1 MFTGIVISGSQLAY
15 AASVTVQ
22 HDNLNVRTGPGTN
35 YEQIQKVHTNETFSI
50 IQEQE
55 EWVEIELSNG
65 TGWVSKEYVTISEE
79 DTEEA
84 DATEDVEAET
94 VQTNPSTETN
104 TIKIY
109 YDHSQIRKGPGTTYP
124 ITDFADKGTSFE
136 VISAD
141 DEWYEIKNNQIQGF
155 IHKGLVDVP
164 QSKRSSG
171 IKHKTIVIDAGHGG
185 RDVGS
190 ISASGEYEKDFT
202 YRTAQLLSHE
212 LKALGANP
220 IFTRNEDE
228 FISLAS
234 RATLS
239 NFLDTDAFIS
249 IHYNSVP
256 ELPNVEGMETFYYHD
271 QSKELATLIQKEMMK
286 ETESRDR
293 GITYGDYQV
302 LRQNLKPAVLLEL
315 GFLSNPEMEQLL
327 LTDAYQKKMVTGM
340 INGLLYYFNQ

>member
-141 DEWYEIKNNQIQGF
+141 DEWYEIKNNQIQ
-155 IHKGLVDVP
+155 
-164 QSKRSSG
+164 
-171 IKHKTIVIDAGHGG
+171 
-185 RDVGS
+185 
-190 ISASGEYEKDFT
+190 
-202 YRTAQLLSHE
+202 
-212 LKALGANP
+212 
-220 IFTRNEDE
+220 
-228 FISLAS
+228 
-234 RATLS
+234 
-239 NFLDTDAFIS
+239 
-249 IHYNSVP
+249 
-256 ELPNVEGMETFYYHD
+256 
-271 QSKELATLIQKEMMK
+271 
-286 ETESRDR
+286 
-293 GITYGDYQV
+293 
-302 LRQNLKPAVLLEL
+302 
-315 GFLSNPEMEQLL
+315 
-327 LTDAYQKKMVTGM
+327 
-340 INGLLYYFNQ
+340 